1 MSATY
6 GILGWPVEH
15 SRSPA
20 MHNAAFK
27 AKGIDAVYVRFPVH
41 PDHVGEAVRG
51 LRALGIRGANVTV
64 PHKEAVIPFL
74 DDLSKDARAM
84 GAVNTIVLE
93 REQLIGHNTDAPG
106 LARSLEEAK
115 VQLDGAR
122 VVVLGAGGAA
132 RAAVV
137 GLSQRGASHVV
148 IAARR
153 KAQAAQLAEQL
164 APACRC
170 PVEALGFEREPL
182 AEAFREATLVVQSTS
197 ATLATAPD
205 ALAFAAAL
213 PLDVLRRD
221 ATVVDLVYKPRET
234 AVLSRAKSCGVRT
247 VDGLGMLLHQGA
259 LAFELWTHLHAPLP
273 VMLSVLEAP

>member
-1 MSATY
+1 MTATY

-64 PHKEAVIPFL
+64 PHKEAVIPYL
-74 DDLSKDARAM
+74 DDLSRDARAM

-115 VQLDGAR
+115 VPLDGAR

-137 GLSQRGASHVV
+137 GLAQRGASHVV

-153 KAQAAQLAEQL
+153 KSQSELLREQL
-164 APACRC
+164 ASACKC
-170 PVEALGFEREPL
+170 PLDAITLEREAL

-197 ATLATAPD
+197 ATLATSPD
-205 ALAFAAAL
+205 ATAFAASL

-221 ATVVDLVYKPRET
+221 ATVMDLVYKPRET
-234 AVLSRAKSCGVRT
+234 AVLARAKAAGVRT

>member
-1 MSATY
+1 MTATY
-6 GILGWPVEH
+6 GIIGWPVEH

-20 MHNAAFK
+20 MHNAAFR

-41 PDHVGEAVRG
+41 PERVGDAVRG
-51 LRALGIRGANVTV
+51 LKALGVRGANVTV

-74 DDLSKDARAM
+74 DDISRDARAM

-115 VQLDGAR
+115 VPLDGAR

-137 GLSQRGASHVV
+137 GLAQRGASHVV

-153 KAQAAQLAEQL
+153 REQSALLSQQLAGS
-164 APACRC
+164 CSC
-170 PVEALGFEREPL
+170 PLEAMTMDRESLG
-182 AEAFREATLVVQSTS
+182 EAFREATLVVQSTS

-205 ALAFAAAL
+205 AAAFAASL

-221 ATVVDLVYKPRET
+221 STVVDLVYKPRET
-234 AVLSRAKSCGVRT
+234 AVLARARGLGVRT

>member
-1 MSATY
+1 MTATY

-20 MHNAAFK
+20 MHNAAFR

-51 LRALGIRGANVTV
+51 LKALGIRGANVTV

-74 DDLSKDARAM
+74 DELSRDARAM

-93 REQLIGHNTDAPG
+93 REHLVGHNTDAPG

-137 GLSQRGASHVV
+137 GLSQRGASHVI

-153 KAQAAQLAEQL
+153 KAQAVQLAEQL
-164 APACRC
+164 APACKC
-170 PVEALGFEREPL
+170 PLDALGLERDPL
-182 AEAFREATLVVQSTS
+182 AEAFREATLIVQSTS

-205 ALAFAAAL
+205 AAAFARAL
-213 PLDVLRRD
+213 PLEVLRRD

-234 AVLSRAKSCGVRT
+234 AVLARAKSHGVRT